1 MTVAVRAVVSALCI
15 ALCIA
20 AFTAG
25 PARAQSAYS
34 DDKLQSFVSA
44 AIQVQTLMKEYQ
56 PMIQA
61 AETRQRADSL
71 RREAKAKMET
81 AIIRTPGISIAE
93 YGQIVTATQNDPS
106 LNNRVDRMYRATTGE

>member
-1 MTVAVRAVVSALCI
+1 MTAAVRVVVPALCL
-15 ALCIA
+15 ALCLA
-20 AFTAG
+20 AFAVG
-25 PARAQSAYS
+25 PARAQAAYT

-44 AIQVQTLMKEYQ
+44 AIQVQSLMKEYQ

-61 AETRQRADSL
+61 AETPQRADSL

-93 YGQIVTATQNDPS
+93 YGQIVTATQNDPL
-106 LNNRVDRMYRATTGE
+106 LNDRVDRMYRATTGE